1 MISTEAF
8 QYGGDES
15 ALSFI
20 HDSTSRNPDVKSV
33 PHTQVKF
40 HSISERVAPKSG
52 SIKPIR
58 GKSPAKQNK
67 KGSQPDIPVDVDPC
81 LPSDLPDPT
90 PTEELCESTECPV
103 YEVVEV
109 AGTCGF
115 ELRKYTR

>member
-1 MISTEAF
+1 MSLH
-8 QYGGDES
+8 S

-20 HDSTSRNPDVKSV
+20 NDSTSRNPDVKSV
-33 PHTQVKF
+33 PQVKF
-40 HSISERVAPKSG
+40 RSVSERVAPKSG

-90 PTEELCESTECPV
+90 PTEELCERTECPV

-109 AGTCGF
+109 AGSCGF